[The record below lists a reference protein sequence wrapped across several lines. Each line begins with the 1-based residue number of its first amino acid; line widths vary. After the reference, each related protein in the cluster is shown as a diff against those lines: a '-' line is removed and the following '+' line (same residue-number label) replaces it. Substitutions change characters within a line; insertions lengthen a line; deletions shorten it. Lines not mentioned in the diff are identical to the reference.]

1 VFVNGQRVEW
11 HALQDGDEILVGRHS
26 LRFIDTSSVPAG
38 VGADTPSGT
47 ETVTG

>member
-1 VFVNGQRVEW
+1 MVARPVAAVAG
-11 HALQDGDEILVGRHS
+11 EILVGRHS
-26 LRFIDTSSVPAG
+26 LRFIDTSSAPAG